1 MSNYKIFS
9 PFQVQ
14 YDVNGG
20 KCGVCGDPWNG
31 PRENEVGG
39 KYANGIIVRK
49 YEPGQVIR
57 VVVDLTA
64 NHKGWF
70 EFRVCPNDNPS
81 KPITQEC
88 LDRYVLRQAK
98 NNQPRYMV
106 PSENGRSLIKV
117 DLKLPSN
124 LRCKNC
130 VLQWKYNAGN
140 SWGTDPVSGRGC
152 IGCGNQEQF
161 YGCADIAIGYDDIM
175 IPPHN
180 TLPADAEED
189 TDDKRAPPAIDVPDW
204 QMPDDRTEPADMH
217 HHETNQDL
225 PQVNEA
231 LEQFMKR
238 MYPMPRGSES
248 FRFLPI
254 LETSGVH
261 PCMCICKTSPV
272 QMHGGTGN
280 IEVKL
285 FDGNE
290 EDKQVCM
297 CMCQNS
303 AKSLH
308 PTIIMYLIQ
317 VLVLTMTMRLRF
329 WV

>member
-1 MSNYKIFS
+1 M
-9 PFQVQ
+9 Q
-14 YDVNGG
+14 YDINGG
-20 KCGVCGDPWNG
+20 KCGVCGDAWNG
-31 PRENEVGG
+31 PRDNEVGG

-49 YEPGQVIR
+49 YEPGQVIK

-88 LDRYVLRQAK
+88 LDRYILRQIT

-117 DLKLPSN
+117 YLKLPVN
-124 LRCKNC
+124 LKCKNC

-140 SWGTDPVSGRGC
+140 SWGTDPASGHGC
-152 IGCGNQEQF
+152 MGCGNQEQF

-189 TDDKRAPPAIDVPDW
+189 TDDKGTLPPPAIHVPDW
-204 QMPDDRTEPADMH
+204 HVPDDRTEPSDMN
-217 HHETNQDL
+217 HHETHHDR
-225 PQVNEA
+225 PEMSEA
-231 LEQFMKR
+231 MEQFMNR
-238 MYPMPRGSES
+238 MDPMRSRSDS
-248 FRFLPI
+248 FKFLPI

-261 PCMCICKTSPV
+261 PCMCICKNSPV

-285 FDGNE
+285 FDGND
-290 EDKQVCM
+290 DKQVCM

-303 AKSLH
+303 AMSSH
-308 PTIIMYLIQ
+308 PMTILYLIQ
-317 VLVLTMTMRLRF
+317 ALILIVTISLRF
-329 WV
+329 GV